1 MPPFGGMGCLCWRV
15 RSGILEE
22 LQCLFRNQGMTRA
35 CRVYAVPEKLR
46 VGFAANGVARDPE
59 AETGLGADETETL
72 RKTEYRVRQTEQVQY

>member
-1 MPPFGGMGCLCWRV
+1 MPLTAAWAAWRV
-15 RSGILEE
+15 RSGMLEE

-59 AETGLGADETETL
+59 AKTGLGANETEPL